1 MKKYVI
7 FARNWW
13 KENPRTK
20 RLESDPSARKTNLG
34 YASTEAEAREFCREW
49 NNSHNPGK
57 LSRKAEY
64 TTYG

>member
-7 FARNWW
+7 FTRNWW
-13 KENPRTK
+13 KQNARTGQ
-20 RLESDPSARKTNLG
+20 LEPDSSARKTTVG
-34 YASTEAEAREFCREW
+34 YAQTETEAREFCREW

-64 TTYG
+64 TTY